1 MTDHMNMCAWT
12 RLVALL
18 FGIFTTTCR
27 HLATSQCTSQFCFG
41 MDENDE
47 MPSSHLNLKTISV
60 FLANQDETLANAQ
73 EELVNQRRD
82 IDQHKQQ
89 VYDLV
94 RTVAHRRKDVM
105 RQQSELKHIRETL
118 YEVQQNITELQHEQ
132 LNQRFVD
139 SNVHVD
145 TLAAMA
151 QMLTGFRQQL
161 DDHRNKLAKPNQIL
175 EIFRSDITGR

>member
-1 MTDHMNMCAWT
+1 MSDHMNMCACT
-12 RLVALL
+12 RLIALL

-60 FLANQDETLANAQ
+60 FLANQDEALANAQ

-118 YEVQQNITELQHEQ
+118 YEVQQNITDMQHEQ
-132 LNQRFVD
+132 LNQRLD
-139 SNVHVD
+139 D
-145 TLAAMA
+145 TLAVMA
-151 QMLTGFRQQL
+151 QMLTGFRQQF
-161 DDHRNKLAKPNQIL
+161 DDHRNKLAKQNQIL
-175 EIFRSDITGR
+175 ETFRNDITGR